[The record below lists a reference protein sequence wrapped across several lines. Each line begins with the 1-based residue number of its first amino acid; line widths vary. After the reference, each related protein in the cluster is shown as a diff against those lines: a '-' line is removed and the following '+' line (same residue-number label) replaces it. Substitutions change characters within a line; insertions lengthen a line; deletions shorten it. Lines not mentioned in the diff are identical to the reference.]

1 MSTRKKN
8 QPARVVYF
16 MLLLLPFVILPRVFK
31 VSFDRIKSLEQQKQ
45 QEENVKEG
53 LSQITDEI
61 LDSTEFIP
69 KEIQKL
75 ATGA

>member
-61 LDSTEFIP
+61 LDSTEFKLPI
-69 KEIQKL
+69 KE
-75 ATGA
+75 